1 MSRQPR
7 PLQGRVVAIT
17 GGTRGIGRA
26 TAAALAREGARV
38 GLAGTDRQRAEQ
50 AGAEIGGETRGY
62 AVDVRDR
69 GSFGDFLD
77 AVERDLG
84 PLDVLINNA
93 GIMPVGPFVDE
104 TDEMAALQVDTNLHG
119 MINGSKEALA
129 RMLPRRSGHVVNLS
143 SITGRGGFPHIA
155 TYCATKFAIYGL
167 TDALRIE
174 FTGTGVDFTCVLPA
188 LVDTEMSSGVRPGF
202 GIKKSSPDE
211 VAEAILDGLRRPRF
225 AVYVPRMMG
234 PLIKLNAIV
243 PDRPR
248 DAIGRLFEA
257 DKVMLSADRASRS
270 AYESRIAGGAGEE
283 RELPAEEQLDRVDP
297 DVVEA
302 SQASE

>member
-7 PLQGRVVAIT
+7 TLRGRVVAIT

-38 GLAGTDRQRAEQ
+38 ALAGTDAGRAQ
-50 AGAEIGGETRGY
+50 STAAEIGGETRGY

-69 GSFGDFLD
+69 ASFKAFLD
-77 AVERDLG
+77 AAEHDLG
-84 PLDVLINNA
+84 PLDALINNA
-93 GIMPVGPFVDE
+93 GIMPVGPFLDE
-104 TDEMAALQVDTNLHG
+104 TGEMAERQVDTNVHG

-129 RMLPRRSGHVVNLS
+129 RMVPRGRGHVVNLS

-174 FTGTGVDFTCVLPA
+174 FADAGIDLTCVLPA
-188 LVDTEMSSGVRPGF
+188 LVDTEMSSGVKAGF
-202 GIKKSSPDE
+202 GIKKSSPEE
-211 VAEAILDGLRRPRF
+211 VADAIVAVLRKPRF
-225 AVYVPRMMG
+225 AVYVPRVMG
-234 PLIKLNAIV
+234 PLIKLNAVV

-248 DAIGRLFEA
+248 DAIGRVFEA
-257 DKVMLSADRASRS
+257 DKVMLSADRPSRS
-270 AYESRIAGGAGEE
+270 GYERRIAGARQE
-283 RELPAEEQLDRVDP
+283 RELPAEEQLDEVDAA
-297 DVVEA
+297 VVETSHA
-302 SQASE
+302 TE